1 AQPFICHF
9 TNFLIQPTGISK
21 YFCYIW
27 RQKNTTHP
35 TNGTFFI
42 GTGTSAIR
50 AADAGRISDR
60 KIEYYG

>member
-1 AQPFICHF
+1 M
-9 TNFLIQPTGISK
+9 
-21 YFCYIW
+21 YIW

-35 TNGTFFI
+35 TNGTFFF
-42 GTGTSAIR
+42 GTGTFAIR

>member
-1 AQPFICHF
+1 MKLQKL
-9 TNFLIQPTGISK
+9 NISK
-21 YFCYIW
+21 YFFYIW

-35 TNGTFFI
+35 TNGTFFF
-42 GTGTSAIR
+42 GTGTFAIR